1 MAASA
6 VLDTNVLVSGLLF
19 PNGLPSRLLDS
30 AIERQFEMVLSD
42 YILEEV
48 DEVLSRIPGVPIT
61 TRHAAVKVLM
71 DSCRLVIPAKG
82 AWAVRDPKDLPI
94 VGTAVAG
101 QVDYL
106 VTGDKD
112 LLSLRKVATVLIVT
126 PRSFASIMAVE

>member
-1 MAASA
+1 
-6 VLDTNVLVSGLLF
+6 
-19 PNGLPSRLLDS
+19 
-30 AIERQFEMVLSD
+30 MVLSD

-61 TRHAAVKVLM
+61 TRHTAVKVLM
-71 DSCRLVIPAKG
+71 ESCRMVIPAEG
-82 AWAVRDPKDLPI
+82 TWEVRDSEDLPI

-112 LLSLRKVATVLIVT
+112 LLSVQKVDTVLIVT
-126 PRSFASIMAVE
+126 PRSFASIVAVE